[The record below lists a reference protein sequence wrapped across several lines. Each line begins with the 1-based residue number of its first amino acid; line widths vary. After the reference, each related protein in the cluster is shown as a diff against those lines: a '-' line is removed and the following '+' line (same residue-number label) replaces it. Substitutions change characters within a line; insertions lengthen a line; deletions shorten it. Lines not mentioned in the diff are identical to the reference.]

1 MTNFSI
7 SPFRWNRSCVRQW
20 TLRCKAVLPTLRY
33 PAIWACFFVKLRF
46 FLKTCGLLVF
56 GLVLIEICFFFA
68 DFCFADC
75 FFFKFYG
82 TFAVSIYCWK
92 HIGRVFVKI
101 CSFWACFLVLPPCCF
116 IWFSCWFFVLL
127 NFPANVFWACFW
139 WNYLFLAC
147 FSNSHASF
155 CKITWHHCCKAVRE
169 RSILLV
175 GNCNVKIWCFLM
187 LKKATS
193 DVNDTGPSGNSGSF
207 STFNN
212 STVLLQ
218 MREPLWQELNC
229 ERITIYCTLPTRCS
243 RWYCALE
250 LLCNDCLY

>member
-127 NFPANVFWACFW
+127 NFPANVFWACFSVKLPIFG
-139 WNYLFLAC
+139 LFFKFTCFFLQNNLASLLQSGSWKKHFAC
-147 FSNSHASF
+147 RELQRENLMFSD
-155 CKITWHHCCKAVRE
+155 VE
-169 RSILLV
+169 E
-175 GNCNVKIWCFLM
+175 GNIWC
-187 LKKATS
+187 
-193 DVNDTGPSGNSGSF
+193 
-207 STFNN
+207 
-212 STVLLQ
+212 
-218 MREPLWQELNC
+218 
-229 ERITIYCTLPTRCS
+229 
-243 RWYCALE
+243 
-250 LLCNDCLY
+250 